1 MVVKCNTC
9 VRTMTEGKQDPIH
22 NSLQLQ
28 EQMMQVV
35 AVNSDGIGVL
45 VSLINNLEKAKNLVA
60 DSGTEQENARH

>member
-1 MVVKCNTC
+1 
-9 VRTMTEGKQDPIH
+9 MTEGKQDPIH

-60 DSGTEQENARH
+60 DSGTEQENSRH